1 MAQLHEIGF
10 ETPEDYKDNALERG
24 KGLLDDVL
32 DSARYLNTIR
42 QAGLFDDFAAAVKV
56 GNADIASLYEK
67 MKASNVNVDD
77 TTFYDLLVEKY
88 PDADFLPGKLDVLR
102 EKIKDQKIKEFA
114 LLTNGNPNIEF
125 SDEKFEEL
133 RQEARNNGFAED
145 SELAKIEKELNL
157 NEVELQKREEEL
169 AKVEPQIKVDYSL
182 DRFDDALHTSQN
194 PHLNGLDALA
204 ERAQS
209 DPKLQEKIQLLTGFY
224 EQAFNG
230 ANGSEPLGYEI
241 NKPHIGAN
249 RASFSYEP
257 TNESLSLKVM
267 DLNGT
272 GLNFALN
279 INKATDKPQ
288 SLVLTNDNSEMSEAQ
303 IKELA
308 RFFYKGG
315 LIKNP
320 DLINLPSDIK
330 VLGDSG
336 KSFKDIFNEAFM
348 AEQNTQA
355 HEEEKEKQ
363 ELPPQNDG
371 QPMEGASND
380 RPAVQGDEYDKYLN
394 SKELSP
400 SYSKMR
406 GAMEARAG
414 IMGFRKNLLHWRR
427 NLDGSMTLVAY
438 LNEADERND
447 AELDK
452 KGLQSRKKAFAVK
465 VHKGPPPKSWLY
477 IEPGKE
483 IKSGHAKLI
492 LKAFQSQGC
501 EYFTAGPTVELG
513 GSGNSAFWKAAG
525 SIPICPKLKR
535 SKNDDGFDGFANDN
549 LQEMLKIHKEEAKIN
564 PKESLIWKMRL
575 ARELEGYTKFKRESG
590 KPDGKLE
597 TSLEMLKGDIKFS
610 RFTASYQSTIESYI
624 REQCRPEKEDRW
636 TTADMAS
643 AVMASE
649 ELLYAIANGKD
660 KNGKPFNY
668 DYINQDPQKLID
680 FMVVK
685 MAENRPTVDKLIDA
699 QYEKDK
705 RAPRD
710 PEDEETQGSAL
721 ERAANKILKNAK
733 DNLNAFVEGD
743 LVSNYGEAAKIKI
756 NFPSAEPPTAE
767 TRYRNTPHHALDDN
781 GNADHSPN
789 NQRNQLYK
797 KNRPPRI
804 PIPERGPR
812 GA

>member
-42 QAGLFDDFAAAVKV
+42 QAGLFDDFAAAVKDRRP
-56 GNADIASLYEK
+56 NDIWALGTKLEAAGLPFDDKTLYE
-67 MKASNVNVDD
+67 
-77 TTFYDLLVEKY
+77 LLVEHY
-88 PDADFLPGKLDVLR
+88 PD
-102 EKIKDQKIKEFA
+102 
-114 LLTNGNPNIEF
+114 TEF
-125 SDEKFEEL
+125 SAGTLDEL
-133 RQEARNNGFAED
+133 RQEIKNKGLADDAA
-145 SELAKIEKELNL
+145 LAKTESDVKAL
-157 NEVELQKREEEL
+157 
-169 AKVEPQIKVDYSL
+169 YSL
-182 DRFDDALHTSQN
+182 DRFDDALYTSQN

-209 DPKLQEKIQLLTGFY
+209 DPKLQEKLQLLTGFY

-380 RPAVQGDEYDKYLN
+380 RPAVQGDEYDKYLD

-427 NLDGSMTLVAY
+427 NLDGSRTLVAY
-438 LNEADERND
+438 LNEADEQND

-564 PKESLIWKMRL
+564 PEDSLIWKMRL

-597 TSLEMLKGDIKFS
+597 TSLSSLKGDIKFS
-610 RFTASYQSTIESYI
+610 KFTANYQGQIQKFISNGVNNQGWNAADLATAYVAIGKMLEGIDNGTIPYNF
-624 REQCRPEKEDRW
+624 
-636 TTADMAS
+636 
-643 AVMASE
+643 
-649 ELLYAIANGKD
+649 LG
-660 KNGKPFNY
+660 
-668 DYINQDPQKLID
+668 DYVGEGSSKRDIQGEKLID
-680 FMVVK
+680 FLTK
-685 MAENRPTVDKLIDA
+685 TMAEERPKVNKEILKDYEKETSGKDKDNYNKVDEDGEYEEKVATKVANGVLARKVQALTSTIGDLKDSYGENGDIKFTLPSRAASTRIEDLNHPTPMSGKTVDGQDR
-699 QYEKDK
+699 Q
-705 RAPRD
+705 
-710 PEDEETQGSAL
+710 AL
-721 ERAANKILKNAK
+721 YNRSRP
-733 DNLNAFVEGD
+733 
-743 LVSNYGEAAKIKI
+743 VSV
-756 NFPSAEPPTAE
+756 PT
-767 TRYRNTPHHALDDN
+767 
-781 GNADHSPN
+781 
-789 NQRNQLYK
+789 
-797 KNRPPRI
+797 
-804 PIPERGPR
+804 PERGGR
-812 GA
+812 S

>member
-10 ETPEDYKDNALERG
+10 ETPEDYKDNALECG

-42 QAGLFDDFAAAVKV
+42 QAGLFDDFAAAVKDRRP
-56 GNADIASLYEK
+56 NDIWALGTKLEAAGLPFDDKTLYE
-67 MKASNVNVDD
+67 
-77 TTFYDLLVEKY
+77 LLVEHY
-88 PDADFLPGKLDVLR
+88 PD
-102 EKIKDQKIKEFA
+102 
-114 LLTNGNPNIEF
+114 TEF
-125 SDEKFEEL
+125 SAGTLDEL
-133 RQEARNNGFAED
+133 RQEIKNKGLADDAA
-145 SELAKIEKELNL
+145 LAKTESDVKAL
-157 NEVELQKREEEL
+157 
-169 AKVEPQIKVDYSL
+169 YSL
-182 DRFDDALHTSQN
+182 DRFDDALYTSQN

-209 DPKLQEKIQLLTGFY
+209 DPKLQEKLQLLTGFY

-315 LIKNP
+315 LIKDP

-400 SYSKMR
+400 SYRKMR

-733 DNLNAFVEGD
+733 DNLNSFVEGD
-743 LVSNYGEAAKIKI
+743 LVSNYGEAAKIKM